1 MYARNQS
8 VTPIPFTTCW
18 RKETS
23 NVREGARAIH
33 LLNHPPPIPWWKFA
47 ALHTRIDCVGI
58 HWVCVW
64 LYANLFPA
72 INNVFCPSIDYYKK
86 VFAVPRWSFTWTLAI
101 FDSRVAVRKARK
113 WEVLSTRTSGN
124 YWVNRI
130 TVQFNPFSGMKWL
143 MWLSQA
149 EISIWRQK
157 MNEVPKAG
165 WVYELNFVPLE
176 PKAWQITKWC
186 PFKKGYTN

>member
-1 MYARNQS
+1 MKTSAHVCTQPVCHADTIYYLAEEKKLLMSEKEQEQFIS
-8 VTPIPFTTCW
+8 WTTLLPSHDGNLLLSTRESIVLGYTESAYDCTQICFLLSS
-18 RKETS
+18 TS
-23 NVREGARAIH
+23 FVH
-33 LLNHPPPIPWWKFA
+33 PWLLLKKSSCCPKMK
-47 ALHTRIDCVGI
+47 LHMDTIVD
-58 HWVCVW
+58 
-64 LYANLFPA
+64 
-72 INNVFCPSIDYYKK
+72 
-86 VFAVPRWSFTWTLAI
+86 

-124 YWVNRI
+124 YRVNRI

-149 EISIWRQK
+149 EISIWRHK

-176 PKAWQITKWC
+176 PETWQITK
-186 PFKKGYTN
+186 

>member
-1 MYARNQS
+1 MHA
-8 VTPIPFTTCW
+8 
-18 RKETS
+18 TS
-23 NVREGARAIH
+23 LSRRYH
-33 LLNHPPPIPWWKFA
+33 LLHAEEKKLLMSEKEQEQFISWTSLLPSHDGNSLLSTRESIVLGYTESVYDCTQICFLLSTTSFVHPLI
-47 ALHTRIDCVGI
+47 TI
-58 HWVCVW
+58 
-64 LYANLFPA
+64 
-72 INNVFCPSIDYYKK
+72 KK

-124 YWVNRI
+124 YRVNRI